1 MKKTTEKVSYL
12 NYCLYICGV
21 MKDDDFHRTKTKPN
35 EKLLLL
41 KLKNGKAYAKHLLFK
56 QLCQFYKGG
65 GISSNRFFESV
76 VFMDGVACGDAVFSA
91 IEMNLSSEQNN
102 NRNIGSGW
110 Q

>member
-1 MKKTTEKVSYL
+1 ML
-12 NYCLYICGV
+12 NTCYSRNYADSTGKGV
-21 MKDDDFHRTKTKPN
+21 FLQP
-35 EKLLLL
+35 
-41 KLKNGKAYAKHLLFK
+41 
-56 QLCQFYKGG
+56 
-65 GISSNRFFESV
+65 FFESV

>member
-1 MKKTTEKVSYL
+1 ML
-12 NYCLYICGV
+12 IL
-21 MKDDDFHRTKTKPN
+21 
-35 EKLLLL
+35 
-41 KLKNGKAYAKHLLFK
+41 
-56 QLCQFYKGG
+56 QGG

-102 NRNIGSGW
+102 NNNRNIGTGW

>member
-1 MKKTTEKVSYL
+1 
-12 NYCLYICGV
+12 
-21 MKDDDFHRTKTKPN
+21 MKDDGFHRTKTKPN

-41 KLKNGKAYAKHLLFK
+41 KLKNEKAYAKHLLFTN
-56 QLCQFYKGG
+56 YADSARGG
-65 GISSNRFFESV
+65 VFLPTVFFESV

-102 NRNIGSGW
+102 NNRNIGTGW